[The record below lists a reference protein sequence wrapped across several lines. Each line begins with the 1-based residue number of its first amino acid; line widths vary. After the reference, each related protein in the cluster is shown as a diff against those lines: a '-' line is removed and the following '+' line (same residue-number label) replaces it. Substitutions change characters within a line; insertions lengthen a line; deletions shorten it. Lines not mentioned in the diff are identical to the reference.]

1 MNIRSYINELVGK
14 YFIDSETKKAY
25 RINTAVQI
33 HNKNEFRKADNKPF
47 ESLALDVTYE
57 DNKKSILRLEDHL
70 DDKEDIRRR
79 SI

>member
-25 RINTAVQI
+25 RINAAVQI
-33 HNKNEFRKADNKPF
+33 HNKNEFRKADNKLF
-47 ESLALDVTYE
+47 EYLSLDVTYE
-57 DNKKSILRLEDHL
+57 DNKKSTLRLEDHL